1 MMIAAIIEP
10 MTLLGSELR
19 QASAAH
25 QDVYRE
31 IRLLTFNSDLIGGF
45 GDAGGKPALVQEAT
59 REALEGVDVI
69 FDCGGGEQ
77 TSELLSDAPED
88 AVTILIDPPRTPDTV
103 VPVVDG
109 VNLESAMESNVLVSP
124 DASIILLAHILAPLT
139 DLHVNWVVGH
149 FLTPAS
155 SRGQEGLD
163 ELFDQT
169 RAILAM
175 SQDRPE
181 AVFGAQSA
189 FNLLPIKSPG
199 KDDTALLSSILGT
212 PIDLETAST
221 QAGVFH
227 CLSASLLVQVSRET
241 STDAVAER
249 LAQSRYL
256 ELSDS
261 PNTLGPVD
269 AAGSDRIMLS
279 SPEVSASRKDTFH
292 IWAVMDN
299 LTRGGAL
306 NALAIAEYILT
317 HRN

>member
-1 MMIAAIIEP
+1 MIAAIIEP

-19 QASAAH
+19 QASASH

-31 IRLLTFNSDLIGGF
+31 IRLLTFDSDSIGRV
-45 GDAGGKPALVQEAT
+45 GDAGGKPGLVQEAT

-69 FDCGGGEQ
+69 FDCDGGEQ
-77 TSELLSDAPED
+77 ITALLSEVPAD
-88 AVTILIDPPRTPDTV
+88 AVTILIEPARIPETS
-103 VPVVDG
+103 VPVVEG
-109 VNLESAMESNVLVSP
+109 VNLESAMESNVVVSP
-124 DASIILLAHILAPLT
+124 DASIVLLAHILAPLS
-139 DLHVNWVVGH
+139 DLHVNWVVSH

-189 FNLLPIKSPG
+189 FNLLPINRPG
-199 KDDTALLSSILGT
+199 KDDSALLSTILGT
-212 PIDLETAST
+212 SIDLGTTST

-279 SPEVSASRKDTFH
+279 SPEVSPSRKDTFR

-306 NALAIAEYILT
+306 NALGIAEYILT